1 MNLIDL
7 HTHGLFGRDSRSK
20 DPTEYLK
27 LAAMYK
33 FHGTDGF
40 LPTLFPGPLA
50 DMRVQLAAIE
60 AAMDMQGAHRLE
72 TWGSGGAGSEGY
84 TDALILGVNVEGPFL
99 NPVKC
104 GGLDKGGFGADG

>member
-20 DPTEYLK
+20 DPAEYLK
-27 LAAMYK
+27 LAEAYK
-33 FHGTDGF
+33 LRGTDAF

-50 DMRVQLAAIE
+50 DMRAQLAAIK

-72 TWGSGGAGSEGY
+72 AW
-84 TDALILGVNVEGPFL
+84 
-99 NPVKC
+99 
-104 GGLDKGGFGADG
+104 DKRRHG